1 MNKLFSELKTGDKFQ
16 MMGKETVYEKI
27 KAQKISCC
35 KSLNARE
42 ISNASNKIFVQP
54 GTIVE
59 TVNGQ

>member
-1 MNKLFSELKTGDKFQ
+1 MSKLFSELKEGDKFILP
-16 MMGKETVYEKI
+16 GKTIVYEKI

-42 ISNASNKIFVQP
+42 VSDASKKTFLQP

-59 TVNGQ
+59 PHNG